1 MGDKVNNTVTVD
13 NSSLVSVDIGRL
25 GESLQTVF
33 SGIAG
38 VFGTIGATA
47 AAEMIGAAGITDP
60 GAEGKRTSK
69 VRKADMET
77 AENGKGK
84 KGNDAGKAAQGGAGD
99 KDGTAGK
106 EAGGKPEGADVG
118 VLDADHAGVA
128 GNADAGSDS
137 SVKTEKRSA
146 VAEAAAEDTAETAT
160 ETAVDEAAT
169 EASEQK
175 TESSVTAEDITKVIV
190 AKIKQDRANSQK
202 IGAVLKTYGAEK
214 VSALKPGQYE
224 AFLTDISQL

>member
-1 MGDKVNNTVTVD
+1 MGDKVKTAYMANNDNLVT
-13 NSSLVSVDIGRL
+13 VDIGRL

-33 SGIAG
+33 FGVAG
-38 VFGTIGATA
+38 VFGAIGASA
-47 AAEMIGAAGITDP
+47 AAEMIKAAEVKVP
-60 GAEGKRTSK
+60 GAEGKRILK
-69 VRKADMET
+69 DRKGDIES
-77 AENGKGK
+77 EEKGKGK
-84 KGNDAGKAAQGGAGD
+84 KGNDAGKTAQGGAGD
-99 KDGTAGK
+99 EDRTADK

-128 GNADAGSDS
+128 GDADAGSDP
-137 SVKTEKRSA
+137 SVNTDETLVTAEDGTKDGTES
-146 VAEAAAEDTAETAT
+146 AEAAVE
-160 ETAVDEAAT
+160 VG
-169 EASEQK
+169 
-175 TESSVTAEDITKVIV
+175 SSVTADDITKVIV